1 MELIEQHLGRVL
13 KTKQVAELL
22 KLSEKTVRDHYL
34 DFGGIKIGRHYRFF
48 ERSIIDAIQKQTEEQ
63 VYSSV
68 QAGKDQ
74 ERESLQ
80 HNERG
85 QGMGSRNEKNARQSL
100 GRDEDRHNL
109 L

>member
-1 MELIEQHLGRVL
+1 MKHIEQLLGRVL
-13 KTKQVAELL
+13 TTKQVAEIF
-22 KLSEKTVRDHYL
+22 KINEKTVRDHYL

-63 VYSSV
+63 IYSPV
-68 QAGKDQ
+68 QAGQDQ
-74 ERESLQ
+74 ERKGLQ

-85 QGMGSRNEKNARQSL
+85 QSMGSRNEKNTRQSL
-100 GRDEDRHNL
+100 ERDDRHNL